1 MAASAIRDIQ
11 EERVR
16 GRPYER
22 PASIPVL
29 GIPEGILA
37 YGTADPLTDVTAQM
51 HLFSLSG
58 GPNISGA

>member
-29 GIPEGILA
+29 GIHEGIL
-37 YGTADPLTDVTAQM
+37 
-51 HLFSLSG
+51 SLRNS
-58 GPNISGA
+58 